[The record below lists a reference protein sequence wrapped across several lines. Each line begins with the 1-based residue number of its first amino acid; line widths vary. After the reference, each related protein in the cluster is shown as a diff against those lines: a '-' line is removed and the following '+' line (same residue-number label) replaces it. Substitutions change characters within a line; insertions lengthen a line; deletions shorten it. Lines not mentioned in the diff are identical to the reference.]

1 MKKFKITKGNRVYIV
16 DAKSHIDAINKV
28 KSVKDGTAKDSSIKD
43 YNPEVYV
50 NELEKLVTE
59 YDKFRNL
66 KEKLKQFYSETGKTK
81 FSDIENDARF
91 RQWTKGVADINNRW
105 NAVIENLN
113 RFGMHG
119 YRMDSD
125 ISSIWWN
132 TLPDRYML
140 KDIRY
145 DIGRTAKFNKNKDSI
160 SQWKPGM
167 SEIGLFQI
175 SYKKGTVNQSILVKA
190 TTKEDAINKFTRHK
204 PDAEVISVNEYPN
217 PHFGEPILD
226 SKMKDSGI
234 NYGTLFID
242 LNSPNELTA
251 SRIVQELK
259 NEIGN
264 NKIAEIRG
272 GSFTP
277 LREYGSAGLDLD
289 FKEFKN
295 NEWGTNH
302 IRLSVRSALS
312 LPVLMKMKDDPKS
325 VYKLRAE
332 LNNKLKQF
340 ANKTIYSNKSF
351 TMDSKIKDIDEY
363 KKNYASAMRAAGE
376 KTKRDQINS
385 DIQKLYDIAKQYG
398 PVRTE
403 QNKLNNEFEQQNM
416 QVVRNR
422 FYNDPTVKR
431 ALKQMEDLDTK
442 WNAIVD
448 KYKVLHQYSIPQDGP
463 NRFMSWNTP
472 TKKWVDDIKK
482 QLIKDSAIKD
492 MPLMFKSNVN
502 MQSLKSN
509 IDNVKNKPNETY
521 INSLNAN
528 VQGIIADIEEIKSYE
543 KDGKFNE
550 SPALKLS
557 CKNLTAQYYK
567 LLNDPKLQG
576 TLHKLD
582 ESTYKNVLYAEHQA
596 QMLSQVTL
604 KDSAIKDSYGW
615 SYIMAP
621 MKTPGDKDL
630 NILRNLR
637 STYYDDMY
645 QDVYNIRKAFA
656 KATNKRVA
664 INMAKDMPEYAKFIR
679 TLDSADKDWNAIISK
694 YPSLKKFKIN
704 TTGAERL
711 LYGYYPTLKDFVDEI
726 TPVIKKEW

>member
-28 KSVKDGTAKDSSIKD
+28 KAVKTD
-43 YNPEVYV
+43 EV
-50 NELEKLVTE
+50 
-59 YDKFRNL
+59 R
-66 KEKLKQFYSETGKTK
+66 
-81 FSDIENDARF
+81 
-91 RQWTKGVADINNRW
+91 
-105 NAVIENLN
+105 
-113 RFGMHG
+113 
-119 YRMDSD
+119 
-125 ISSIWWN
+125 
-132 TLPDRYML
+132 
-140 KDIRY
+140 
-145 DIGRTAKFNKNKDSI
+145 DSI
-160 SQWKPGM
+160 SQWNPGM

-175 SYKKGTVNQSILVKA
+175 SYKRNGVYQSILVRANSEEQAKQ
-190 TTKEDAINKFTRHK
+190 KLLNNLNGVDI
-204 PDAEVISVNEYPN
+204 IGVNSHPS
-217 PHFGEPILD
+217 PHFHEPILD
-226 SKMKDSGI
+226 SSIKDDGYYYLLRDAIDLLTKPGAARGWSQPYLEEVQEYMVQKGINPVNVNQWKKKYESLTKDSVIKDEWSGIRSNGVIFNYSNGKYTITHKNGKVETFPGNKFNTAEELFKYIDNIKDSKIKDSGI

-242 LNSPNELTA
+242 LNSSNELTA
-251 SRIVQELK
+251 SRIVQELE

-277 LREYGSAGLDLD
+277 VSEHSDGRLDLD

-302 IRLSVRSALS
+302 ITLMVRSS
-312 LPVLMKMKDDPKS
+312 LPFLMKTMKDDPKYGA
-325 VYKLRAE
+325 YKLRAE
-332 LNNKLKQF
+332 LNSKLKQF

-363 KKNYASAMRAAGE
+363 KKNYAAAMRAAGE
-376 KTKRDQINS
+376 KTKKDQINS

-403 QNKLNNEFEQQNM
+403 QNKLNNEFEHQNM

-431 ALKQMEDLDTK
+431 ALKQMEDIDTK
-442 WNAIVD
+442 WNVIVD
-448 KYKVLHQYSIPQDGP
+448 KYNVLRQYRIPQDGP
-463 NRFMSWNTP
+463 NRFMSWDTP

-482 QLIKDSAIKD
+482 QLIKDSAIKDEDYSKYLSIVKQLEKLVEPANRALQQKIAKYGVTKQDIRNNSPKYRDVCREIPELKVWAKLIMQLPGELAGFMPAHPSQESVDKLKKAVTNSKAFDSTSAIKD

-528 VQGIIADIEEIKSYE
+528 IQGIIADIEEIKGYE
-543 KDGKFNE
+543 KEGKFNE
-550 SPALKLS
+550 SPALKFS

-582 ESTYKNVLYAEHQA
+582 VPTYKNVLYAEHQA

-604 KDSAIKDSYGW
+604 K
-615 SYIMAP
+615 
-621 MKTPGDKDL
+621 
-630 NILRNLR
+630 
-637 STYYDDMY
+637 
-645 QDVYNIRKAFA
+645 
-656 KATNKRVA
+656 
-664 INMAKDMPEYAKFIR
+664 
-679 TLDSADKDWNAIISK
+679 
-694 YPSLKKFKIN
+694 
-704 TTGAERL
+704 
-711 LYGYYPTLKDFVDEI
+711 
-726 TPVIKKEW
+726 

>member
-16 DAKSHIDAINKV
+16 DAKSHIDAISKV
-28 KSVKDGTAKDSSIKD
+28 KAVKTD
-43 YNPEVYV
+43 E
-50 NELEKLVTE
+50 
-59 YDKFRNL
+59 
-66 KEKLKQFYSETGKTK
+66 
-81 FSDIENDARF
+81 
-91 RQWTKGVADINNRW
+91 
-105 NAVIENLN
+105 
-113 RFGMHG
+113 M
-119 YRMDSD
+119 
-125 ISSIWWN
+125 
-132 TLPDRYML
+132 
-140 KDIRY
+140 
-145 DIGRTAKFNKNKDSI
+145 KDSI
-160 SQWKPGM
+160 SQWNPGM

-175 SYKKGTVNQSILVKA
+175 SYKRNGVYQSILVRANSEEQAKQ
-190 TTKEDAINKFTRHK
+190 KLLNNLNGVDI
-204 PDAEVISVNEYPN
+204 IGVNSHPS
-217 PHFGEPILD
+217 PHFHEPILD
-226 SKMKDSGI
+226 SKMKDDGYYYLLRDAIDLLTKPGAARGWSQPYLEEVQEYMIQKGINPTNVNQWKKKYESLTKDSSIKDEWSGIRSNGVIFNYSDGKYTITHKNGKVETFPGNKFNTAEELFKYIDNIKDSKIKDSGI

-259 NEIGN
+259 KEIGN

-302 IRLSVRSALS
+302 IRLSVRSEFS
-312 LPVLMKMKDDPKS
+312 LPALMKMKDDPKS
-325 VYKLRAE
+325 EYKLRAE

-340 ANKTIYSNKSF
+340 ANKTIYTNRSF

-398 PVRTE
+398 PIRTE
-403 QNKLNNEFEQQNM
+403 QNKLNNEFEHQDM

-431 ALKQMEDLDTK
+431 VLKQMEDLDTK

-448 KYKVLHQYSIPQDGP
+448 KYKFWRHYRIPEEGP
-463 NRFMSWNTP
+463 NRFMGWNTP
-472 TKKWVDDIKK
+472 TKKWVDEIKK

-528 VQGIIADIEEIKSYE
+528 IQGIIADIEEIKGYE
-543 KDGKFNE
+543 KEGKFNE
-550 SPALKLS
+550 SPALKFS

-582 ESTYKNVLYAEHQA
+582 VPTYKNVLYAEHQA

-604 KDSAIKDSYGW
+604 K
-615 SYIMAP
+615 
-621 MKTPGDKDL
+621 
-630 NILRNLR
+630 
-637 STYYDDMY
+637 
-645 QDVYNIRKAFA
+645 
-656 KATNKRVA
+656 
-664 INMAKDMPEYAKFIR
+664 
-679 TLDSADKDWNAIISK
+679 
-694 YPSLKKFKIN
+694 
-704 TTGAERL
+704 
-711 LYGYYPTLKDFVDEI
+711 
-726 TPVIKKEW
+726 

>member
-28 KSVKDGTAKDSSIKD
+28 KSVKDSAIKD
-43 YNPEVYV
+43 YSPEVYV
-50 NELEKLVTE
+50 NELEKLIPE
-59 YDKFRNL
+59 YIRLDKLRDKIIESL
-66 KEKLKQFYSETGKTK
+66 KSSGKIDSSNWRQTDKYINDAKVQQWLKQVKELDTK
-81 FSDIENDARF
+81 WNKLLDNLSRFKGTQSYRRDTNSSD
-91 RQWTKGVADINNRW
+91 
-105 NAVIENLN
+105 
-113 RFGMHG
+113 
-119 YRMDSD
+119 
-125 ISSIWWN
+125 
-132 TLPDRYML
+132 
-140 KDIRY
+140 KDIWLDDVPYPREIKGIQG
-145 DIGRTAKFNKNKDSI
+145 DIAITGILKGYKKNKDSI
-160 SQWKPGM
+160 SQWNPGM

-175 SYKKGTVNQSILVKA
+175 SYKRNGVYQSILVRANSEEQAKQ
-190 TTKEDAINKFTRHK
+190 KLLNNLNGVDI
-204 PDAEVISVNEYPN
+204 IGVNSHPS
-217 PHFGEPILD
+217 PHFHEPILD
-226 SKMKDSGI
+226 SSIKDINQVLLSNLKQVAQKGDAWWNKWKKLLDMNKNWNFYQWKELRNNDPKKYELIIRNKEYAEKEAEALNREWDRAIDALSRDRSFGRPGDYRMDLHSYKSHNDNYSVGNSQRYDEILYGYEQAEKSARAKKGLDSSIKDEWSGIRSNGVIFNYSNGKYTITHKNGKVETFPGNKFNTVEELFKYIDNIKDSSIKDSGI

-302 IRLSVRSALS
+302 IRLSVRSEFS

-325 VYKLRAE
+325 EYKLRAE

-351 TMDSKIKDIDEY
+351 TM
-363 KKNYASAMRAAGE
+363 
-376 KTKRDQINS
+376 
-385 DIQKLYDIAKQYG
+385 
-398 PVRTE
+398 
-403 QNKLNNEFEQQNM
+403 
-416 QVVRNR
+416 
-422 FYNDPTVKR
+422 
-431 ALKQMEDLDTK
+431 
-442 WNAIVD
+442 
-448 KYKVLHQYSIPQDGP
+448 
-463 NRFMSWNTP
+463 
-472 TKKWVDDIKK
+472 
-482 QLIKDSAIKD
+482 DSAIKD

-528 VQGIIADIEEIKSYE
+528 IQGIIADIEEIKGYE
-543 KDGKFNE
+543 KEGKFNE
-550 SPALKLS
+550 SPALKFS

-582 ESTYKNVLYAEHQA
+582 VPTYKNVLYAEHQA

-604 KDSAIKDSYGW
+604 K
-615 SYIMAP
+615 
-621 MKTPGDKDL
+621 
-630 NILRNLR
+630 
-637 STYYDDMY
+637 
-645 QDVYNIRKAFA
+645 
-656 KATNKRVA
+656 
-664 INMAKDMPEYAKFIR
+664 
-679 TLDSADKDWNAIISK
+679 
-694 YPSLKKFKIN
+694 
-704 TTGAERL
+704 
-711 LYGYYPTLKDFVDEI
+711 
-726 TPVIKKEW
+726 